1 MKTILLTLVLALAVP
16 GLQAQTPPGA
26 PGKPAGQS
34 PALTRSHQPLY
45 PAASPAAAPA
55 DAPAA
60 PTTPAPPEEMVPAGY
75 INFQGVDVSQVLDI
89 YAQLVNRTLIRGAV
103 PGAQI
108 ILKTQTPLT
117 KTEAIEALQAVLALN
132 GIAVVNIGEK
142 FVKVLPVGDA
152 NSAGAEFDNTSGT
165 NLPNLGSYITRIVQ
179 LQYVKPSEMIP
190 IIQPFS
196 KLANSILAIDS
207 NGILVLRD
215 NAENIKRMLEMIA
228 KVDISTPTEYISEV
242 IPIRYAKVD
251 DIASALNALGGG
263 GGTSVTIGN
272 APSPGR
278 ISGISGSTSG
288 GMGGMNGGNPGGMGG
303 SSYQGGMGGG
313 MGGGITTRSGM
324 GVAGGGATPNGTP
337 TGGTTFQQRL
347 QSIIQHASGSAPGG
361 GGGSDQPITLFGQTK
376 IIPDESSSSLLI
388 YATRPDMEVIKGIIA
403 KLDVPLAQVLIE
415 SIIVEVSLGNTLN
428 AGVSAIQKP
437 QQYNANLGGGGI
449 MANKGTGSFVD
460 FLKNAATNGLGNSLP
475 TNGATGGLNYFGSIG
490 PTWDIAVQAAETD
503 SKAHII
509 QRPRIQTSQ
518 AVPAQFFVGQS
529 VPYKTS
535 TYAYSGQSGDSY
547 SQLSV
552 GVELDVTPFINPE
565 GAVSMQIQQEID
577 EIQDKNYN
585 DSGQPSTV
593 KRTLNSTITVRDR
606 DTVILGGFI
615 YSDKNHAISGVPLLM
630 DIPLLGWLFRSTSDS
645 KDHNELMVLMRPTVL
660 KTPELA
666 AVETIR
672 EGQRLP
678 GISGAV
684 ADEAAYNRKLIAA
697 ERKKELKA
705 ATNGVGDGFF
715 NMNPASAMGT
725 NVQSGDFGTAPDAA
739 STNAAA
745 GQDTGP
751 AATDTADQ
759 DKARAVLEQKMQ
771 DMDQKAVESVP
782 PPTLPPPPQ

>member
-1 MKTILLTLVLALAVP
+1 M
-16 GLQAQTPPGA
+16 
-26 PGKPAGQS
+26 
-34 PALTRSHQPLY
+34 
-45 PAASPAAAPA
+45 
-55 DAPAA
+55 
-60 PTTPAPPEEMVPAGY
+60 PAGY
-75 INFQGVDVSQVLDI
+75 IDWEGVDLSVVLNI
-89 YAQLVNRTLIRGAV
+89 YSKYVGRTLIRGAL
-103 PGAQI
+103 PAAQVT
-108 ILKTQTPLT
+108 LKTETPLT
-117 KTEAIEALQAVLALN
+117 KSEVIEAIQAVLALN

-152 NSAGAEFDNTSGT
+152 NSAGASFDDTDAT
-165 NLPNLGSYITRIVQ
+165 NLPNLGSYVTHIVQ

-272 APSPGR
+272 APAPGR

-288 GMGGMNGGNPGGMGG
+288 GINGMNGNNNPGGMGG

-324 GVAGGGATPNGTP
+324 GVTGGGATQNGTP

-347 QSIIQHASGSAPGG
+347 QSIIQRAGGGSSA

-376 IIPDESSSSLLI
+376 IIPDESSSTLLI
-388 YATRPDMEVIKGIIA
+388 YATRSDMAVITNIIA

-415 SIIVEVSLGNTLN
+415 SIIVEVTLGNTLN
-428 AGVSAIQKP
+428 AGVSAVQHP
-437 QQYNANLGGGGI
+437 QQFNNSNVAGGGV
-449 MANKGTGSFVD
+449 MANGTGSFLNFVR
-460 FLKNAATNGLGNSLP
+460 NAATNGMGNSLP
-475 TNGATGGLNYFGSIG
+475 TNAASSGLNYFGSIG

-529 VPYKTS
+529 VPYITGS
-535 TYAYSGQSGDSY
+535 YSYNGVQNSY

-577 EIQDKNYN
+577 EIADQNYN
-585 DSGQPSTV
+585 NSGQPSTV

-606 DTVILGGFI
+606 DTVILGGFV
-615 YSDKNHAISGVPLLM
+615 YSDKTHNTAGVPLLM
-630 DIPLLGWLFRSTSDS
+630 DIPLLGWLFRSTADNKS
-645 KDHNELMVLMRPTVL
+645 HNELMVLMRPTVL

-666 AVETIR
+666 AAETVR

-678 GISGAV
+678 GVSGAV
-684 ADEAAYNRKLIAA
+684 ADDAAYNRQLIAA
-697 ERKKELKA
+697 ERKKELKH
-705 ATNGVGDGFF
+705 ATNGGLGDGFF
-715 NMNPASAMGT
+715 NMSPASVLT
-725 NVQSGDFGTAPDAA
+725 NTPTGDFGTAPDKGAA
-739 STNAAA
+739 PSANEQNQA
-745 GQDTGP
+745 
-751 AATDTADQ
+751 
-759 DKARAVLEQKMQ
+759 ARAALEQKMQ
-771 DMDQKAVESVP
+771 DLDQKAAESVP
-782 PPTLPPPPQ
+782 PPTPPQ

>member
-1 MKTILLTLVLALAVP
+1 MKTTLLTLVLVLAVT
-16 GLQAQTPPGA
+16 GLRAQTPPA
-26 PGKPAGQS
+26 ATGKPAGQS
-34 PALTRSHQPLY
+34 PTLTRSRLPRFPTPT
-45 PAASPAAAPA
+45 PAPAAAPA

-152 NSAGAEFDNTSGT
+152 NSAGASFDDTDAT
-165 NLPNLGSYITRIVQ
+165 NLPNLGSYVTHIVQ

-272 APSPGR
+272 APAPGR

-288 GMGGMNGGNPGGMGG
+288 GINGMNGNNNPGGMGG

-324 GVAGGGATPNGTP
+324 GVTGGGATQNGTP

-347 QSIIQHASGSAPGG
+347 QSIIQRAGGGSSA

-376 IIPDESSSSLLI
+376 IIPDESSSTLLI
-388 YATRPDMEVIKGIIA
+388 YATRSDMAVITNIIA

-415 SIIVEVSLGNTLN
+415 SIIVEVTLGNTLN
-428 AGVSAIQKP
+428 AGVSAVQHP
-437 QQYNANLGGGGI
+437 QQFNNSNVAGGGV
-449 MANKGTGSFVD
+449 MANGTGSFLNFVR
-460 FLKNAATNGLGNSLP
+460 NAATNGMGNSLP
-475 TNGATGGLNYFGSIG
+475 TNAASSGLNYFGSIG

-529 VPYKTS
+529 VPYITGS
-535 TYAYSGQSGDSY
+535 YSYNGVQNSY

-577 EIQDKNYN
+577 EIADQNYN
-585 DSGQPSTV
+585 NSGQPSTV

-606 DTVILGGFI
+606 DTVILGGFV
-615 YSDKNHAISGVPLLM
+615 YSDKTHNTAGVPLLM
-630 DIPLLGWLFRSTSDS
+630 DIPLLGWLFRSTADNKS
-645 KDHNELMVLMRPTVL
+645 HNELMVLMRPTVL

-666 AVETIR
+666 AAETVR

-678 GISGAV
+678 GVSGAV
-684 ADEAAYNRKLIAA
+684 ADDAAYNRQLIAA
-697 ERKKELKA
+697 ERKKELKH
-705 ATNGVGDGFF
+705 ATNGGLGDGFF
-715 NMNPASAMGT
+715 NMSPASVLT
-725 NVQSGDFGTAPDAA
+725 NTPTGDFGTAPDKGAA
-739 STNAAA
+739 PSANEQNQA
-745 GQDTGP
+745 
-751 AATDTADQ
+751 
-759 DKARAVLEQKMQ
+759 ARAALEQKMQ
-771 DMDQKAVESVP
+771 DLDQKAAESVP
-782 PPTLPPPPQ
+782 PPTPPQ